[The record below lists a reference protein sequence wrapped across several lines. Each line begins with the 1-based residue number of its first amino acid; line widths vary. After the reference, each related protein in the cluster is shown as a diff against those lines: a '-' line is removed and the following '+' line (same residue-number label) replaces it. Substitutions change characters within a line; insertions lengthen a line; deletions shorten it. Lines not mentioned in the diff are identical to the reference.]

1 MEYIN
6 IKKLID
12 IIRKEYRQ
20 HANTKERV
28 ANVLDEILKFTYDN
42 YQVKG
47 EYVTN
52 DALLEYLNGK
62 VNTDGSNIED
72 IEAWQLILDFYSKN
86 ESDLRYKSIDYI
98 PSWTEISGKP
108 SSFNPSAHNHSI
120 SDINGLNEQIDL
132 ILTDIDII
140 NEDYVNLQQEVDEV
154 VQALDG
160 KEDKAN
166 KQDSLT
172 TDGTGTKY
180 PTVDAVNSGL
190 NSKISGDGIINRIP
204 KYIDEK
210 VIGFSNITDNGT
222 SVDINTTSYPNSS
235 KLIFKTTGSG
245 SFIDSYHFISDTYN
259 DIIINQLGG
268 NLGIGKAPSTT
279 EKLDVN
285 GSVRANLYKFNL
297 SASVTPTPNT
307 LVPKTDGS
315 GLIWYNNSSV
325 GAEIPIYSSPL
336 SNYIARWDGTK
347 FVNGTI
353 QDNGTNV
360 GIGAPALG
368 ALLDVRAQGNLDS
381 DIVFRVRNSDNTQDF
396 LVVNGAGDVY
406 NRGANGNLYNTFF
419 GENVGRNSVTTDNN
433 AFGYNALSLNIT
445 GTHNSVFGGSALYSN
460 TTGSLN
466 SAFGNNALYSN
477 TTGNSN
483 SAFGFNALYSNTTGN
498 QNIAFG
504 NTAGDS
510 TMDGS
515 SNTAS
520 NNSIY
525 IGFDTRANA
534 NNETNQIVIGH
545 SAIGNGSN
553 TITLGHTTIENTY
566 LRGKINLNNRLKLA
580 SYTKTQRNALTNKEV
595 GDMIWQTD
603 SGNSGIR
610 VYDGTN
616 WLALQTTVD

>member
-12 IIRKEYRQ
+12 IIRKEHRQ

-28 ANVLDEILKFTYDN
+28 ANVLDEILKFTYDK

-47 EYVTN
+47 DYVTN
-52 DALLEYLNGK
+52 NELLEYLNGK

-140 NEDYVNLQQEVDEV
+140 NEDYVNLQQEVDEI
-154 VQALDG
+154 VQDLEG
-160 KEDKAN
+160 KEDKTN

-180 PTVDAVNSGL
+180 PTVDAVNNGL

-222 SVDINTTSYPNSS
+222 SVDIDTTSSPNSS

-285 GSVRANLYKFNL
+285 GNVKSNSYKFTLPTSITAQPNMLIPKVDGSRPMWYDNSSIGNDLAFSSEVNAKLDKPQNL
-297 SASVTPTPNT
+297 SNNTMPIWNASYGNFSNTNMTYVNGKYGINVYGEPSESFEINGGNVKASLFKDQYGTLRSQRVITVTGNITLSEIHNGAILHITNTCSITIPT
-307 LVPKTDGS
+307 
-315 GLIWYNNSSV
+315 GLGTNFSCDCYV
-325 GAEIPIYSSPL
+325 KGAF
-336 SNYIARWDGTK
+336 IAT
-347 FVNGTI
+347 FVNGGVTL
-353 QDNGTNV
+353 NSPSG
-360 GIGAPALG
+360 
-368 ALLDVRAQGNLDS
+368 LLLK
-381 DIVFRVRNSDNTQDF
+381 
-396 LVVNGAGDVY
+396 
-406 NRGANGNLYNTFF
+406 
-419 GENVGRNSVTTDNN
+419 TDKM
-433 AFGYNALSLNIT
+433 AT
-445 GTHNSVFGGSALYSN
+445 LYSN
-460 TTGSLN
+460 ASDT
-466 SAFGNNALYSN
+466 
-477 TTGNSN
+477 
-483 SAFGFNALYSNTTGN
+483 FNL
-498 QNIAFG
+498 
-504 NTAGDS
+504 
-510 TMDGS
+510 
-515 SNTAS
+515 
-520 NNSIY
+520 
-525 IGFDTRANA
+525 
-534 NNETNQIVIGH
+534 
-545 SAIGNGSN
+545 
-553 TITLGHTTIENTY
+553 LGELVT
-566 LRGKINLNNRLKLA
+566 
-580 SYTKTQRNALTNKEV
+580 S
-595 GDMIWQTD
+595 
-603 SGNSGIR
+603 
-610 VYDGTN
+610 
-616 WLALQTTVD
+616 